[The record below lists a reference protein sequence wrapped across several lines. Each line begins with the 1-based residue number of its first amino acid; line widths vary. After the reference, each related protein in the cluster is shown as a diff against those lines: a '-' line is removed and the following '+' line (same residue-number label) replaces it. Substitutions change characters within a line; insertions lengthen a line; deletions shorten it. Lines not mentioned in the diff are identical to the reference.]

1 MKVLYNVLKEFVE
14 VTAAPAEVCSR
25 LSLSGTSVDAI
36 DETSAGPMLDAEVTI
51 NRPDCLGHYGIAREI
66 AALYRLPLKPVRPKF
81 VEARDSA
88 ASVARVDIESPDLCG
103 RYVARVVRGVK
114 VQPSPEWLRQRL
126 EALGQTSI
134 NNVVD
139 VTNYVMLELGK
150 AIHAFDVDQL
160 AGRHIIVRRAKPGEK
175 MRTLDGAERTLTRE
189 MCVIAD
195 EAHAVAIGG
204 VMGGAESEIRF
215 ATKNV
220 LIESAWFD
228 PISVRRTS
236 KALGLR
242 TEASQRFE
250 RGADLEM
257 TDLASQRAA
266 EMIQQLAGGE
276 VLAGAVDVFPGRP
289 PQRSI
294 DFSRQELLRIMGA
307 DVPDRE
313 IEGILGALGFQPVR
327 SDVNR
332 GSAGSLAAV
341 WRCQQP
347 SWRQDV
353 TREIDLIEE
362 VSRIYGLE
370 KFPARLSGTQLPA
383 ARLPH
388 AAAEDLLRERIIA
401 LGYHEI
407 VTIPLVDPKQDA
419 TFRSEGTT
427 PAVVAN
433 PLAEDASV
441 MQTSGILNMVH
452 TLEWNLN
459 RGQRNLRLFEL
470 GKKYELR
477 NGSPHETRILT
488 LGATGL
494 GQEKSIHENAR
505 EFEFA
510 DLKGELDS
518 LGELAGGWVWT
529 HGGPP
534 WLAVGRAAQV
544 SLREHVRDE
553 AIGAAGLLGPRV
565 MESFKL
571 RQAVYV
577 AELTLEPLLEAIE
590 KARAALHYQAV
601 PRFPAVVRD
610 FSLLLSDVTTFD
622 QVEQTIRGL
631 QIAELQ
637 RIEAKDLYRG
647 KNLPAGRHSLLIQVT
662 LQSAQATFT
671 DEQLTDYSSRIVA
684 ALEKSLGATLRAT

>member
-36 DETSAGPMLDAEVTI
+36 DDTPAGAVLDAEVTI
-51 NRPDCLGHYGIAREI
+51 NRPDCLGHYGMAREV

-81 VEARDSA
+81 TEARDTA
-88 ASVARVDIESPDLCG
+88 ASVARVDIESPELCG
-103 RYVARVVRGVK
+103 RYTARVVRGVK
-114 VQPSPEWLRQRL
+114 VEPSPDWLRQRL

-139 VTNYVMLELGK
+139 ATNYVMLKLGK
-150 AIHAFDVDQL
+150 ATHAFDLDRL

-175 MRTLDGAERTLTRE
+175 MRTLDGVERTLTKD
-189 MCVIAD
+189 MGVIAD
-195 EAHAVAIGG
+195 EAHAVGIAG
-204 VMGGAESEIRF
+204 VMGGEESEIRV
-215 ATKNV
+215 ATQNV

-228 PISVRRTS
+228 PISIRRTS
-236 KALGLR
+236 KTLGLR

-257 TDLASQRAA
+257 TDVASQRVA
-266 EMIQQLAGGE
+266 ELVQQLAGGE
-276 VLAGAVDVFPGRP
+276 VLAGVVDVFPGKE

-294 DFSRQELLRIMGA
+294 DFSRHELLRISGA

-327 SDVNR
+327 SDANR

-347 SWRQDV
+347 SWRPDV

-383 ARLPH
+383 GRLPH
-388 AAAEDLLRERIIA
+388 AAAEDRLRERLVA

-407 VTIPLVDPKQDA
+407 VTIPLVDPKYDA

-427 PAVVAN
+427 PAVVGN

-441 MQTSGILNMVH
+441 MQSSGILNMIH

-459 RGQRNLRLFEL
+459 RGQRNLRLFET

-477 NGSPHETRILT
+477 DGSPHETRILT

-494 GQEKSIHENAR
+494 AREKNIHENAR

-510 DLKGELDS
+510 DLK
-518 LGELAGGWVWT
+518 
-529 HGGPP
+529 
-534 WLAVGRAAQV
+534 R
-544 SLREHVRDE
+544 
-553 AIGAAGLLGPRV
+553 
-565 MESFKL
+565 
-571 RQAVYV
+571 
-577 AELTLEPLLEAIE
+577 
-590 KARAALHYQAV
+590 
-601 PRFPAVVRD
+601 
-610 FSLLLSDVTTFD
+610 
-622 QVEQTIRGL
+622 
-631 QIAELQ
+631 
-637 RIEAKDLYRG
+637 
-647 KNLPAGRHSLLIQVT
+647 
-662 LQSAQATFT
+662 
-671 DEQLTDYSSRIVA
+671 
-684 ALEKSLGATLRAT
+684 